1 MVTMVSESQRR
12 PTVRVSEM
20 LAEIAIRYNY
30 EARVSTHG
38 RIERGE
44 EPIIIGPYCSI
55 SLVCDGARECQA
67 GDAPPPPCE
76 RSERG
81 RWESVQARGR
91 PCAPTGVCV
100 CVCLHIYVYVC
111 MHAWM
116 DGWMEGWMDGWIYVC
131 VYHLLYIYIY
141 VQDSS
146 SRYDII

>member
-1 MVTMVSESQRR
+1 MVSESQRR

-67 GDAPPPPCE
+67 PPPLRTKRE
-76 RSERG
+76 RQVG
-81 RWESVQARGR
+81 KCAGAR
-91 PCAPTGVCV
+91 APVRAHGCV
-100 CVCLHIYVYVC
+100 CVSTYICIC
-111 MHAWM
+111 MYAAWM
-116 DGWMEGWMDGWIYVC
+116 DGWMEGWMDGYMYVFTIC
-131 VYHLLYIYIY
+131 YIYICT
-141 VQDSS
+141 
-146 SRYDII
+146 R

>member
-1 MVTMVSESQRR
+1 MLIPRMVTMVSESQRR

-67 GDAPPPPCE
+67 PPPCE

-100 CVCLHIYVYVC
+100 CLHIYVYVC
-111 MHAWM
+111 MQHGWM
-116 DGWMEGWMDGWIYVC
+116 GGWRDGWMDICMCLPSV
-131 VYHLLYIYIY
+131 IYIY